1 MSDRETLRA
10 YLATTWSVRISGGTL
25 RLAPGRRAPRPLRPS
40 AIVTAYNPF
49 SQPTPRAYNRAAARS
64 LLARAAGLDAPC
76 LPARAHGT
84 GPERLR
90 WSEPG
95 LALLGPAALDI
106 AIALAAEYRQNAI
119 LAVSPGG
126 SVEIVAT
133 RNGFCGRA
141 VGEKLVLVGQ

>member
-1 MSDRETLRA
+1 MRDCETLRA

-25 RLAPGRRAPRPLRPS
+25 RLAPGRPAPRPLRPS
-40 AIVTAYNPF
+40 AIVTAHNPF
-49 SQPTPRAYNRAAARS
+49 SQPTPLAENRAAARR
-64 LLARAAGLDAPC
+64 LLARAAGFGVPC
-76 LPARAHGT
+76 LPSRAHGT

-95 LALLGPAALDI
+95 LALLGPAALDL
-106 AIALAAEYRQNAI
+106 AIALGVENGQNAI

-126 SVEIVAT
+126 RVEIVAT

-141 VGEKLVLVGQ
+141 VGEKLVLVGE